1 MELQRTKDISCALK
15 TIEGHFPAAVRPAN
29 VPHRTQETQGTG
41 YQQVRIDPLT
51 NPVLLDYLKERGI
64 LPGIAEKACKEVH
77 FLSKGKWYF
86 AVAFANR
93 SGGYE
98 IRNKYLKG
106 SIAPKEVTHIRN
118 GGDRCIVLEGFMD
131 YLSYL
136 TLRTGRHGNPQT
148 PENSPDYVVLN
159 SVGNVSKAIPL
170 LKEYKIAFCL
180 LDNDPAGRKAFRE
193 MEEAGCPVKDKSA
206 CYKDYNDLND
216 YLLGK
221 KMGQENRARHSEDI
235 ATQEKS
241 KARPHG

>member
-1 MELQRTKDISCALK
+1 MELQRTKDISYALK
-15 TIEGHFPAAVRPAN
+15 TIEGHFPAAVRPAT
-29 VPHRTQETQGTG
+29 VPHRTHETQGTG

-106 SIAPKEVTHIRN
+106 SIAPKEITHIRN

-136 TLRTGRHGNPQT
+136 TLRTGRHGNHQT

-180 LDNDPAGRKAFRE
+180 LDNDPAGRKAFHE